1 MKYTENDIRK
11 YVEKCFRDAFKTEG
25 RNYNRE
31 DWNFEYV
38 LIKKSNDIVIMCP
51 IIRCK
56 YYRILR
62 KVDYRLAQNL
72 MKNFGIAYK
81 ETDNTVCHFYNNGQI
96 DFNYTLAMFQY
107 KNENWALNIEDYSN
121 PVNKKSGECMPAYTY
136 EKLLFK
142 YWNITPEI
150 YRTLSFSD
158 EKNSLPHIFHWD
170 WEAYKELYRNTF
182 EKEIGAD
189 YEFNCS
195 NGIKRI

>member
-1 MKYTENDIRK
+1 MKYTENNIRK

-31 DWNFEYV
+31 DWDFEYV

-56 YYRILR
+56 YSRILR

-81 ETDNTVCHFYNNGQI
+81 ETDNTVCYFYNNGQI

-136 EKLLFK
+136 E
-142 YWNITPEI
+142 
-150 YRTLSFSD
+150 
-158 EKNSLPHIFHWD
+158 
-170 WEAYKELYRNTF
+170 
-182 EKEIGAD
+182 
-189 YEFNCS
+189 
-195 NGIKRI
+195 

>member
-1 MKYTENDIRK
+1 MKYTENNIRK

-31 DWNFEYV
+31 DWDFEYV

-56 YYRILR
+56 YSRILR

-81 ETDNTVCHFYNNGQI
+81 ETDNTVCYFYNNGQI

-195 NGIKRI
+195 NGIKRR